1 MVLPRCVAC
10 SPPMSEVEARLKA
23 AGFTIPPAPKAAAA
37 YIQWTRS
44 GNIVFCAG
52 QICSKDGK
60 PVLTGKCGK
69 ELTLAQA
76 QEMARVCALN
86 AIAVLKDASGGNL
99 DKVRILRTVNFANCA
114 PGFTDIHLAANGAS
128 ELFVLAFGEKGK
140 HARTSVGMAEL
151 PLNVPFEV
159 EVTAQLE

>member
-1 MVLPRCVAC
+1 
-10 SPPMSEVEARLKA
+10 MSDVEKRLAA
-23 AGFTIPPAPKAAAA
+23 AGHALPPAPKAAAA
-37 YIQWTRS
+37 YIQWTRQ
-44 GNIVFCAG
+44 GNLVFAAG
-52 QICSKDGK
+52 QIPTRDGK

-86 AIAVLKDASGGNL
+86 AIAVLKEASGGQL

-128 ELFVLAFGEKGK
+128 ELLALAFGDKGK
-140 HARTSVGMAEL
+140 HARTSIGMAEL

-159 EVTAQLE
+159 EVTAAIE